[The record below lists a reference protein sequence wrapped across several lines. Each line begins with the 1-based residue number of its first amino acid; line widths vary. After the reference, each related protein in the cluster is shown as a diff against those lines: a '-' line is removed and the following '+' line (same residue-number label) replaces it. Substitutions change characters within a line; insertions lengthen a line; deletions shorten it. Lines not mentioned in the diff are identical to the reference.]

1 LKIFA
6 VILETSKNSS
16 KSVIYKI
23 K

>member
-6 VILETSKNSS
+6 VILKTSKNSS